1 MRNSPIGMIAF
12 LVAFI
17 SFSALSPIETT
28 DAAEILSALD
38 NNGSA
43 VSIST
48 ANNTIDL
55 SLSADTAG
63 AVRTASDVVTV
74 TAGSSGYQLYIS
86 TIGANN
92 ALVRD
97 GTTGTNANDIIPAS
111 TVTSISSPAVLTNNT
126 WGFAVPARN
135 ATSGSGSEDVVAN
148 GFGEAST
155 YPTGDN
161 SVATS
166 KFIAIPAKGDDLLV
180 AKRSSATPSSGNPT
194 NFYYGVRATT
204 AKPSG
209 LYKATVTY
217 TAIGDSIT
225 NNLASVTPE
234 RTNKLTGGELI
245 TISTPS
251 TTALSSLGTIT
262 ALVGG
267 EPCLNPTATKN
278 DSYVNVTCSAP
289 ALATGW
295 HEVSVN
301 FATAGETYIVN
312 PGIEYYA
319 NEPTLTMQG
328 FTSDQCG
335 NLAVGSTITLTD
347 TRDNNTYTVAKLP
360 DNNCWM
366 SQNLRLGNN
375 ADNTATRA
383 VTLTSADTDIA
394 DSSYTFSLAT
404 SDIQT
409 SGTDDWSTNYDTKH
423 AYSYINSDSISVE
436 NKRLYGTLY
445 NWYTA
450 TAGTGTQ
457 NGVIGGADAPSS
469 ICPKGWKLPP
479 NTGNGSYND
488 LTSAAGITNSSDGS
502 TRIRSVP
509 YSFLFSGGYLKG
521 EGSQGVY
528 GNFWSR
534 TSYFNNNDAAHYM
547 DIYSDYVIPQNAGPK
562 YYGLAVRCY
571 FAPAMQDFTT
581 TICNNLNTAKT
592 ITLTDTRDLNT
603 YTAAKLPDGNC
614 WMTSNL
620 RLGNNSSNTTLQA
633 FSLTAA
639 DSDITDGSTFALATS
654 DMQTSGTDN
663 WSSNYDSKHLY
674 SFIAKTTNDGDI
686 YTEDNK
692 RLYGNLY
699 NWYTATAG
707 TGTQNGVTGGAD
719 APMSI
724 CPSAGDSSSRWR
736 LPPNSGNGSYVN
748 LFQIPASN
756 GGLGMTA
763 DSGSAG
769 ATNKVY
775 TEAMQAAP
783 YSFVLSG
790 GYSSGLDRQ
799 GYLSSYWLRTSGSS
813 NNNYAT
819 GFDFFS
825 DGIFALRRDNGGKYT
840 GRAVR
845 CVMTTS

>member
-1 MRNSPIGMIAF
+1 MSFEKSFLHKFMRNSPIGMIAF

-301 FATAGETYIVN
+301 FATDPPRAPCRHWNTALCSLSTGSILTPFARARPMTSPPAMTSTSFVASATSMPFSMAASVGRSPET
-312 PGIEYYA
+312 P
-319 NEPTLTMQG
+319 
-328 FTSDQCG
+328 
-335 NLAVGSTITLTD
+335 
-347 TRDNNTYTVAKLP
+347 TVA
-360 DNNCWM
+360 
-366 SQNLRLGNN
+366 
-375 ADNTATRA
+375 TRH
-383 VTLTSADTDIA
+383 TSASF
-394 DSSYTFSLAT
+394 SS
-404 SDIQT
+404 
-409 SGTDDWSTNYDTKH
+409 
-423 AYSYINSDSISVE
+423 
-436 NKRLYGTLY
+436 
-445 NWYTA
+445 TA
-450 TAGTGTQ
+450 RNA
-457 NGVIGGADAPSS
+457 APS
-469 ICPKGWKLPP
+469 P
-479 NTGNGSYND
+479 T
-488 LTSAAGITNSSDGS
+488 
-502 TRIRSVP
+502 
-509 YSFLFSGGYLKG
+509 
-521 EGSQGVY
+521 
-528 GNFWSR
+528 
-534 TSYFNNNDAAHYM
+534 
-547 DIYSDYVIPQNAGPK
+547 
-562 YYGLAVRCY
+562 
-571 FAPAMQDFTT
+571 
-581 TICNNLNTAKT
+581 
-592 ITLTDTRDLNT
+592 
-603 YTAAKLPDGNC
+603 
-614 WMTSNL
+614 
-620 RLGNNSSNTTLQA
+620 
-633 FSLTAA
+633 
-639 DSDITDGSTFALATS
+639 
-654 DMQTSGTDN
+654 
-663 WSSNYDSKHLY
+663 
-674 SFIAKTTNDGDI
+674 
-686 YTEDNK
+686 
-692 RLYGNLY
+692 
-699 NWYTATAG
+699 
-707 TGTQNGVTGGAD
+707 
-719 APMSI
+719 
-724 CPSAGDSSSRWR
+724 
-736 LPPNSGNGSYVN
+736 
-748 LFQIPASN
+748 
-756 GGLGMTA
+756 
-763 DSGSAG
+763 
-769 ATNKVY
+769 
-775 TEAMQAAP
+775 
-783 YSFVLSG
+783 
-790 GYSSGLDRQ
+790 
-799 GYLSSYWLRTSGSS
+799 
-813 NNNYAT
+813 
-819 GFDFFS
+819 
-825 DGIFALRRDNGGKYT
+825 
-840 GRAVR
+840 
-845 CVMTTS
+845 